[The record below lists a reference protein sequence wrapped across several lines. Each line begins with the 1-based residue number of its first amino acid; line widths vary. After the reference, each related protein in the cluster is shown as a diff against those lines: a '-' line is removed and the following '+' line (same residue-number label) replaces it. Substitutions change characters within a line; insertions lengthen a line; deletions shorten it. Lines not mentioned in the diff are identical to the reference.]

1 MLWQRSS
8 RFANTYSK
16 PFSVDKWFAVI
27 NQQSSEHVSG
37 GQQRPTHSKMKV
49 L

>member
-1 MLWQRSS
+1 MIWQRIS
-8 RFANTYSK
+8 RFAYTVNQLING
-16 PFSVDKWFAVI
+16 AVI
-27 NQQSSEHVSG
+27 NQQSSEHVSD